1 MTVPR
6 VAILVIGSE
15 ILSGDT
21 AETNAGFMA
30 RHLAA
35 VGASLR
41 RVVIVPD
48 EVGEIARFTAEL
60 SAEHDV
66 VFTCGGIGPT
76 HDDVTYEGI
85 ARGLGVPL
93 ALDPELV
100 ALIEAWKHGPLDD
113 AHRRLARVPAGATLF
128 RGDGQFPVVRV
139 RNVYVLPGVPRLLQR
154 KFPELLCAVRG
165 EPVLTRQYRTGE
177 TELVLADALSAVQAA
192 HPEVEIG
199 SYPSTPASGA
209 WSVRLVLRCRCAAPL
224 EAACQALVAAI
235 PSVIEIT

>member
-21 AETNAGFMA
+21 EETNARFMA

-48 EVGEIARFTAEL
+48 DLAEIARFAAEL
-60 SAEHDV
+60 AAEHDV

-85 ARGLGVPL
+85 ARAFGAPL
-93 ALDPELV
+93 VLHPEIV
-100 ALIEAWKHGPLDD
+100 TLIEAWKGGPLDP
-113 AHRRLARVPAGATLF
+113 AHQRLARVPEGATLF

-139 RNVYVLPGVPRLLQR
+139 QNVIVLPGVPRLLQR
-154 KFPELLCAVRG
+154 KFPELLCLVRG
-165 EPVLTRQYRTGE
+165 EPVLTRQFRTDE
-177 TELVLADALSAVQAA
+177 TELSLAAALSGVQSA

-209 WSVRLVLRCRCAAPL
+209 WTVRLVLRCRCADPL
-224 EAACQALVAAI
+224 ERACLALVAAI
-235 PSVIEIT
+235 PSVRELG

>member
-35 VGASLR
+35 AGASLR

-48 EVGEIARFTAEL
+48 EVGEIARFVAEL

-76 HDDVTYEGI
+76 HDDVTY
-85 ARGLGVPL
+85 AGLAQAFGVPL
-93 ALDPELV
+93 VLHPEIV
-100 ALIEAWKHGPLDD
+100 ALIEAWKHGTLDP
-113 AHRRLARVPAGATLF
+113 AHERLARVPEGASLY
-128 RGDGQFPVVRV
+128 RGDGPFPVVRV
-139 RNVYVLPGVPRLLQR
+139 RNVFVLPGVPRLLMR
-154 KFPELLCAVRG
+154 KFPELLCLVRG
-165 EPVLTRQYRTGE
+165 EPVLTRQYRTDE
-177 TELVLADALSAVQAA
+177 TELVLADALAAVQAA

-209 WSVRLVLRCRCAAPL
+209 WSVRLVLRCRCSAPL
-224 EAACQALVAAI
+224 EAACTALVAAI
-235 PSVIEIT
+235 PSVHEIR